1 MEARVT
7 ARLSLDNVA
16 IGYDGH
22 ALVDGIDL
30 ELRSGSITC
39 LMGANGV
46 GKTTLF
52 KTLLGLLPP
61 LRGRIWLAGRDIAA
75 LKRDEIAR
83 RVALVPQAYQG
94 DPSHTLLDI
103 VVMGRTAR
111 LGMFS
116 TPGRDDVAAA
126 WRALDMLGIASL
138 GQRSADRI
146 SGGQRQ
152 LMLIARALAQN
163 TEIIVMDEPTA
174 SLDLS
179 NRLALLDQIRGLA
192 ERGLSLLVSTHEPE
206 HAFAIADRVAVIGPG
221 QRFAVGDVDEVL
233 TPARLSALYGLALD
247 LETTPSGR
255 RVVSR
260 ADGSVLDLPIM
271 ARSDAGRSSPTAKAS
286 ECTTSERSS

>member
-1 MEARVT
+1 MSS
-7 ARLSLDNVA
+7 RLSLENVA
-16 IGYDGH
+16 IGYERN
-22 ALVDGIDL
+22 ALVEGIDL
-30 ELRSGSITC
+30 ALCSGSTTC

-52 KTLLGLLPP
+52 KTVLGLLPP
-61 LRGRIWLAGRDIAA
+61 LRGRILLGERDIATMR
-75 LKRDEIAR
+75 RDEIAR
-83 RVALVPQAYQG
+83 RVALVPQAFQG
-94 DPSHTLLDI
+94 DPSHTVLDI

-116 TPGRDDVAAA
+116 TPSRDDVAAA
-126 WRALDMLGIASL
+126 WHALETLGIAGL

-152 LMLIARALAQN
+152 LMLIARALAQE
-163 TEIIVMDEPTA
+163 TEVIVMDEPTA

-179 NRLALLDQIRGLA
+179 NRLALLDQIRALA

-206 HAFAIADRVAVIGPG
+206 HAFVIADRVAVIGRG
-221 QRFAVGDVDEVL
+221 QRFEVGAVDEVL
-233 TPARLSALYGLALD
+233 TPARLSTLYGLALD

-260 ADGSVLDLPIM
+260 ADGTVQDRSIL
-271 ARSDAGRSSPTAKAS
+271 ARRDAAWPSRTATEPERKV
-286 ECTTSERSS
+286 SER